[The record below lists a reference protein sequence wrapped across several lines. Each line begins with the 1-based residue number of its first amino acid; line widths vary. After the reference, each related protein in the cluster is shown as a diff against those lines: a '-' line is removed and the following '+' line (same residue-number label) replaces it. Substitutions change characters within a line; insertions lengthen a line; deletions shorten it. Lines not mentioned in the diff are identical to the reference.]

1 MPVLEPDPDAL
12 RPATDGRAPSSDR
25 VPDDRADGTPGPL
38 RDELTAILGPGKVLS
53 KVSDLVRYAS
63 DASPYRFVPQV
74 VVVAEDIDDVS
85 AVLSYAHGKGREVVF
100 RAAGTSLNGQAQG
113 EDILV
118 DVRKH
123 WSGIEVLD
131 GPQDASGTEGTA
143 DPQGAVGTVGTAG
156 AEGTAGTVGTA
167 GAQGAGGSVRARIR
181 PGTTIVRANA
191 TLARHGRVLGP
202 DPASAIACTVGG
214 VVANNASGMTAGTT
228 RNSYRTVASLTFV
241 LPSGTVVDTAD
252 PDADDLLAH
261 AEPALCAGLL
271 EIKRE
276 IEADPELTARIRA
289 KHEIKNTNGYRL
301 DAFLDG
307 ATPVRILRGLM
318 VGSEG
323 TFGFIS
329 EVVFDTLPLD
339 RRVSTALLFFP
350 SLPAAAAAVPR
361 FNEAG
366 ALAVELMDGN
376 TLRASVSVRGVPAD
390 WARLPKDTAAL
401 LVEFRAPDE
410 ARQRAYEAAAAE
422 VLDGLSLVAP
432 VASVTNEF
440 TRDPKT
446 ITGYWTARKAFVAAV
461 GGSRPAGTTLITE
474 DFAVPPAR
482 LAEACEA
489 LLELQTRHGFDTA
502 VAGHAA
508 HGNLHFLLAFD
519 AGLRTDVDRYAA
531 FMDEFCRLTVERFDG
546 SLKAEHATG
555 RNIAPFLELEWG
567 PKATALM
574 WRTKQVIDPDGVL
587 APRIVLDRDPRA
599 HLRGLKTIPKV
610 EPIADPCIECGFC
623 EPTCPSED
631 LTTTPRQRIVL
642 RREMMRQAP
651 GSPVEDGL
659 VDAYGYDAVD
669 TCAGDSTC
677 KLACPVGIDTGAL
690 MKDFRQARHSRRE
703 ERVAALTARH
713 FGAVE
718 ACARLAVAAADKLG
732 TLLGGGR
739 GHRPGYHGRGDRG
752 DRVLTAVTRA
762 ARKAVRPDLVP
773 EWLPEVPGPASA
785 ALPHTARVGASA
797 VYYPACVNRIFAS
810 PGDVSL
816 AQAVV
821 AVSAR
826 AGKPV
831 WIPDDVAGTCC
842 ATIWHSK
849 GYETGNAL
857 MANRI
862 VEAAWGWTAGG
873 ALPLVVDASS
883 CALGIAHEVVPYLTA
898 DNRRL
903 HQELTVVDSVVW
915 AADDLLPHLTPHRRV
930 GSAVLHPTCSMRHL
944 GDEAHLLAVAEA
956 CADEVVVPDDSGC
969 CAFAGDRG
977 MLHEELTRS
986 ATRKEA
992 AEVTSRTY
1000 DAYLSANRM
1009 CEVGMDHATG
1019 RRYRSVLMELERATR
1034 PGGAGRK

>member
-1 MPVLEPDPDAL
+1 MPLLEPKPEAL
-12 RPATDGRAPSSDR
+12 RPGPHPGGPAPDR
-25 VPDDRADGTPGPL
+25 VPDAQAGGTPEPL
-38 RDELTAILGPGKVLS
+38 RSELAALLGADKVLTGI
-53 KVSDLVRYAS
+53 SDLVRYAS

-85 AVLSYAHGKGREVVF
+85 AVLSYAHGRGREVVF

-118 DVRKH
+118 DVRRH
-123 WSGIEVLD
+123 WAGVEVIGD
-131 GPQDASGTEGTA
+131 GE
-143 DPQGAVGTVGTAG
+143 
-156 AEGTAGTVGTA
+156 
-167 GAQGAGGSVRARIR
+167 RARIG
-181 PGTTIVRANA
+181 PGTTVVRANA
-191 TLARHGRVLGP
+191 TLARYGRVLGP
-202 DPASAIACTVGG
+202 DPASAIACTIGG

-252 PDADDLLAH
+252 PLADDLLAH

-271 EIKRE
+271 EIKGE
-276 IEADPELTARIRA
+276 IEADAALVARIRA
-289 KHEIKNTNGYRL
+289 KYEIKNTNGYRL

-307 ATPVRILRGLM
+307 ATPVEILRGLM

-339 RRVSTALLFFP
+339 RKVSTALLFFP
-350 SLPAAAAAVPR
+350 SLPAAAAAVPL

-366 ALAVELMDGN
+366 AIAVEVMDGN
-376 TLRASVSVRGVPAD
+376 TLRASVSVQGVPAD
-390 WARLPKDTAAL
+390 WAGLPKSTTAL

-410 ARQRAYEAAAAE
+410 AAQERFEAAAAG
-422 VLDGLSLVAP
+422 VLERLELVAP

-440 TRDPKT
+440 TRDPKA
-446 ITGYWTARKAFVAAV
+446 IGGYWKARKAFVTAV
-461 GGSRPAGTTLITE
+461 GGSRPSGTTLITE
-474 DFAVPPAR
+474 DFAVPPSR

-489 LLELQTRHGFDTA
+489 LLELQTRHGFDAA

-519 AGLRTDVDRYAA
+519 AGRPEDVERYAA
-531 FMDEFCRLTVERFDG
+531 FMNDFCRLTVERFDG

-567 PKATALM
+567 AQATELM

-587 APRIVLDRDPRA
+587 APRIVLDRDPKA
-599 HLRGLKTIPKV
+599 HLRGLKTIPQV

-642 RREMMRQAP
+642 RREMMRQP
-651 GSPVEDGL
+651 SGSPVQDGL
-659 VDAYGYDAVD
+659 VAAYGYDAVD

-677 KLACPVGIDTGAL
+677 KLACPVGIDTGAF
-690 MKDFRQARHSRRE
+690 MKDFRHARHTLRE
-703 ERVAALTARH
+703 EKVAAFTARN
-713 FGAVE
+713 FKAVE
-718 ACARLAVAAADKLG
+718 ASARLAVAAADKI
-732 TLLGGGR
+732 
-739 GHRPGYHGRGDRG
+739 GDRL
-752 DRVLTAVTRA
+752 LTTVTQA

-773 EWLPEVPGPASA
+773 EWLPEIPGA
-785 ALPHTARVGASA
+785 AAREMPRTARVGAVA
-797 VYYPACVNRIFAS
+797 VYYPACVNRIFGT

-816 AQAVV
+816 ATAMV

-826 AGKPV
+826 AGRPV

-849 GYETGNAL
+849 GYEEGNAV

-873 ALPLVVDASS
+873 RLPLVVDASS
-883 CALGIAHEVVPYLTA
+883 CTLGIAKEVVPYLTD
-898 DNRRL
+898 DNREL
-903 HQELTVVDSVVW
+903 HKELNIVDSIVW
-915 AADDLLPHLTPHRRV
+915 AAEELLPRLTVRRTV
-930 GSAVLHPTCSMRHL
+930 GSAVLHPTCSMEHL
-944 GDEAHLLAVAEA
+944 GDVGQLRAVAEA
-956 CADEVVVPDDSGC
+956 CADEVVVPDDAGC

-977 MLHEELTRS
+977 MLHKELTES

-992 AEVTSRTY
+992 AEVTARHF
-1000 DAYLSANRM
+1000 DAHLSANRM

-1019 RRYRSVLMELERATR
+1019 RGYRSVIVELERATR
-1034 PGGAGRK
+1034 PGATRSS